1 MHIFGIC
8 PILHNYCVLENCMLI
23 HIYVLDN
30 IFVVRWMHLIVFYLF
45 VPNNIIKF

>member
-1 MHIFGIC
+1 M
-8 PILHNYCVLENCMLI
+8 LDNYIWI